1 MSGWLEDKVI
11 LVTGGAGGIGQVIV
25 KRFVEEGA
33 LVGILDLSQEEVQA
47 AEKASDRRVV
57 RISGDVRK
65 EEDNIRAVEE
75 TVRAFGRLDAFVGNA
90 AVFDC
95 FLGLEQIPSP
105 LVDEAFRETFETN
118 VKGYLQGARASL
130 EELRKTSGA
139 IIFSVSSSGF
149 HPNGAG
155 VLYTASKHAVVGL
168 IRQLAFELAPDIRV
182 NGVAPGGTLGAT
194 VGAAPS
200 LRTVCTEVDV
210 ETRRQRIQE
219 RNRLGMASTP
229 EDHAGAYVLLAS
241 DQARA
246 MTGSVIHS
254 DGGVGVNG

>member
-1 MSGWLEDKVI
+1 MSGWLDGKVI

-25 KRFVEEGA
+25 SRFVEEGA
-33 LVGILDLSQEEVQA
+33 RVGIFDLSEEKLRA
-47 AEKASDRRVV
+47 AEAGSNGHIVG
-57 RISGDVRK
+57 IPGDVRSGC
-65 EEDNIRAVEE
+65 DNARAVEE
-75 TVRAFGRLDAFVGNA
+75 TIRTFGRLDAFVGNA

-105 LVDEAFRETFETN
+105 LIDEAFREVFETN
-118 VKGYLQGARASL
+118 VKGYLQGAKACL
-130 EELRKTSGA
+130 KELRKTSGT

-149 HPNGAG
+149 YPNGAG
-155 VLYTASKHAVVGL
+155 ILYTASKHAVVGL
-168 IRQLAFELAPDIRV
+168 IRQLAFELAPDVRV

-200 LRTVCTEVDV
+200 LGPVCTEVDV
-210 ETRRQRIQE
+210 ETRRARIQE
-219 RNRLGMASTP
+219 RNRLGMASAP

-241 DQARA
+241 DQART